1 MTVCL
6 IACSLE
12 GMSLMQRLMQC
23 WQEAE
28 PDITL
33 TGRVICQA
41 AAELYEKG
49 IEKDDGGLGVSQ
61 ERRPGISAAM
71 EPGIRE
77 YTRLWF
83 HRADALVFLC
93 AAGIAVRCIAPWI
106 SHKSK
111 DPAVIAVDE
120 LGDFCIPLLSGH
132 WGGANLLAERIAFL
146 LGAQPVITT
155 ATDREHKFS
164 VDVFARQ
171 NQLYLEDWE
180 LAKRISARILAG
192 ERVGFVS
199 ELPVLGRLPEELV
212 MAGQAGEEDPYEG
225 EQSNYEGKTA
235 VFWKIREGAEGMST
249 KTETANTAKIADT
262 PQITDAEEA
271 ANAAKRLGIRVTCR
285 LDAKERQPF
294 FETLVLVPKLVIVG
308 IGCKR
313 GTPETAIE
321 TAVKQCL
328 KEEKISERAVAAVAS
343 IDLKQREQG
352 LVDYCSR
359 RGLLFLTYSAGTL
372 QDVPGSFWSSDFVQ
386 KVTGV
391 DNVCERS
398 AAAASMGGTLLCGR
412 RVFHGITV
420 ALAKKKGSV
429 RF

>member
-12 GMSLMQRLMQC
+12 GMSLMQRLMQR

-41 AAELYEKG
+41 AAELCEKAEG
-49 IEKDDGGLGVSQ
+49 IEKDYGDLGISQ
-61 ERRPGISAAM
+61 ERAPGISAAM

-93 AAGIAVRCIAPWI
+93 AAGIAVRCIAPWL

-199 ELPVLGRLPEELV
+199 ELPVLGGLPEELV
-212 MAGQAGEEDPYEG
+212 MANE
-225 EQSNYEGKTA
+225 
-235 VFWKIREGAEGMST
+235 
-249 KTETANTAKIADT
+249 
-262 PQITDAEEA
+262 
-271 ANAAKRLGIRVTCR
+271 AKRLGIRVTCC

-308 IGCKR
+308 IGCRR

-328 KEEKISERAVAAVAS
+328 KEQKISERAVAAVAS

-372 QDVPGSFWSSDFVQ
+372 QDVPGSFWSSEFVQ